1 MRRTQS
7 IIGPRKWRIS
17 LTYNVLWHEKAVGD
31 LRGVDKKNAKG
42 IVERVKSYLS
52 QNPLSL
58 GKPLKGIF
66 KGLYRYRF
74 GDYRIIH
81 GIDHKEKTI
90 LILRAGGK
98 KRNLQTRVRQE

>member
-1 MRRTQS
+1 M
-7 IIGPRKWRIS
+7 
-17 LTYNVLWHEKAVGD
+17 TYNVLWHEKAVED
-31 LRGVDKKNAKG
+31 LRGVDKKTAKG

-74 GDYRIIH
+74 GDYRII
-81 GIDHKEKTI
+81 
-90 LILRAGGK
+90 LRHRLQRKDNPHPQGGGK
-98 KRNLQTRVRQE
+98 KRNLQTKVRQA

>member
-1 MRRTQS
+1 MRRTPS
-7 IIGPRKWRIS
+7 ITGPRKWRIS
-17 LTYNVLWHEKAVGD
+17 LTYNVTWHEKAVED
-31 LRGVDKKNAKG
+31 LRGVDKKTARG
-42 IVERVKSYLS
+42 IVERVKRYLS

-74 GDYRIIH
+74 GDYRIIY

-90 LILRAGGK
+90 LILRVGK
-98 KRNLQTRVRQE
+98 RKEVYR